1 MCPGKLLAEQSVWL
15 TVAKSLAVFD
25 ISGSPANQEKKGGS
39 RFVGGI
45 VSHPAP
51 YEATIRPRTPG
62 HEALIREVE
71 RTHPWGES
79 GARELQSIKV

>member
-25 ISGSPANQEKKGGS
+25 ISGSAVNREKKGS

-79 GARELQSIKV
+79 DAKELESIKV